1 MLPNNS
7 PTLCEGAETRFGVRQ
22 LAAAFLLRACSR
34 SAGPSAALLCTAS
47 KLASKLPHSK
57 RGMDTSI
64 RRVRESD
71 GNAKDDLYTA

>member
-47 KLASKLPHSK
+47 KLA
-57 RGMDTSI
+57 
-64 RRVRESD
+64 
-71 GNAKDDLYTA
+71 